1 MTVTLK
7 DVARHAGVSPITVSR
22 VFSGTHPVAES
33 TRHKIVAAAD
43 ALGYVPHLMARALV
57 SQHNPM
63 IGIVVIDLAN
73 PFFTP
78 VIDAVQEVAHQAGY
92 LTVINQSKFQ
102 PTLEAASLDQFRQM
116 RLAGVLP
123 VSVSPDL
130 DHLQCLR
137 ATGVAVVSLARRWEA
152 GDYVA
157 VDHFAG
163 GYLAGQHLCR
173 LGHRKL
179 ACVAN
184 NHAISASQE
193 KLAGFRAALHEYGV
207 TLTSEQILWSSA
219 VQVEEGV
226 RCADAMLAQADQPT
240 AVFVTAD
247 HQAVGFLHRLRQRG
261 VRIPEDI
268 AIVGHDDISYAEFLE
283 VPLTTVALP
292 KYELGRQAAQILLS
306 RIQRGQGEHPAFQQ
320 ILLEPQ
326 LIVRASCGGS
336 PVQ

>member
-1 MTVTLK
+1 MTATLK
-7 DVARHAGVSPITVSR
+7 DVARKAGVSPITVSR
-22 VFSGTHPVAES
+22 VYSGTHPVAEA
-33 TRHKIVAAAD
+33 TRHKIIVAAD
-43 ALGYVPHLMARALV
+43 ELGYAPHLMARALV

-78 VIDAVQEVAHQAGY
+78 VIDAVQEVVQQAGY

-102 PTLEAASLDQFRQM
+102 PALEAASLDHFRQM

-130 DHLQCLR
+130 QHLQRLR
-137 ATGVAVVSLARRWEA
+137 KTGISVVSLARRWEE

-184 NHAISASQE
+184 RQAISASKE
-193 KLAGFRAALHEYGV
+193 KLAGFRAAL
-207 TLTSEQILWSSA
+207 SEHKIPFTPDQILWSNE
-219 VQVEEGV
+219 VQVAEGA
-226 RCADAMLAQADQPT
+226 RCADELLALADRPT

-261 VRIPEDI
+261 VRVPEDI

-292 KYELGRQAAQILLS
+292 NMSWVVG
-306 RIQRGQGEHPAFQQ
+306 QRKFCWSAFK
-320 ILLEPQ
+320 
-326 LIVRASCGGS
+326 RAT
-336 PVQ
+336 P

>member
-1 MTVTLK
+1 MTATLK
-7 DVARHAGVSPITVSR
+7 DVARKAGVSPITVSR
-22 VFSGTHPVAES
+22 VYSGTHPVAEA
-33 TRHKIVAAAD
+33 TRRKIIAVAD
-43 ALGYVPHLMARALV
+43 DLGYVPHLMARALV

-78 VIDAVQEVAHQAGY
+78 VIDAVQEVAQQAGY

-102 PTLEAASLDQFRQM
+102 PALEIASLDHFRQM

-123 VSVSPDL
+123 VSVAPNL
-130 DHLQCLR
+130 HHLQRLR
-137 ATGVAVVSLARRWEA
+137 ETGVSVVSLARRWDE

-179 ACVAN
+179 ACVATR
-184 NHAISASQE
+184 HALSASQE
-193 KLAGFRAALHEYGV
+193 KLAGFRAALREHAI
-207 TLTSEQILWSSA
+207 TLAPEQILWSSE
-219 VQVEEGV
+219 VQVAEGT
-226 RCADAMLAQADQPT
+226 RCADALLAQTDRPT

-261 VRIPEDI
+261 VRVPEDV
-268 AIVGHDDISYAEFLE
+268 AIVGHDDITYAEFLE

-292 KYELGRQAAQILLS
+292 KYELGCQAAQILLV
-306 RIQRGQGEHPAFQQ
+306 RIQTWDNLDAGFQQ
-320 ILLEPQ
+320 ILLKPH
-326 LIVRASCGGS
+326 LIIRASCGGV
-336 PVQ
+336 PA

>member
-1 MTVTLK
+1 MTATLK
-7 DVARHAGVSPITVSR
+7 DVARKAGVSPITVSR
-22 VFSGTHPVAES
+22 VYSGTHPVAEA
-33 TRHKIVAAAD
+33 TRRKIVAAAND
-43 ALGYVPHLMARALV
+43 LGYVPHLMARALV

-63 IGIVVIDLAN
+63 IGVVVIDLAN

-78 VIDAVQEVAHQAGY
+78 VIDAVQEVVQRAGY

-102 PTLEAASLDQFRQM
+102 PELEVASLDHFRQM

-130 DHLQCLR
+130 QHLSRLR
-137 ATGVAVVSLARRWEA
+137 ATGVPVVSLARRWDE

-163 GYLAGQHLCR
+163 GYLAGCHLCR

-184 NHAISASQE
+184 SHASSASKE
-193 KLAGFRAALHEYGV
+193 KLAGFRAALCEHHV
-207 TLTSEQILWSSA
+207 MLAPEQILWSSEA
-219 VQVEEGV
+219 QVTEGA
-226 RCADAMLAQADQPT
+226 RCADELLALAKRPT

-261 VRIPEDI
+261 VRVPEDI

-283 VPLTTVALP
+283 VPLTTIALP
-292 KYELGRQAAQILLS
+292 KYELGRRAAQILLE
-306 RIQRGQGEHPAFQQ
+306 RIQARDAIDEEFQQ
-320 ILLEPQ
+320 ILLEPH
-326 LIVRASCGGS
+326 LVVRASCGGA
-336 PVQ
+336 PG